1 MHCFHLYAKSHS
13 PIYAWTDFGDIK
25 DFSVNRKN
33 GFCLKL
39 FHWKFDYR
47 YNSTEMK
54 LFIKY
59 CISIVFGF
67 ALLIYG
73 SIKSISLIKLKW
85 PQKKYD
91 AKPSIWK
98 ESLVFGWLIQPTE
111 NQSYVKWTANDSQLC
126 VVWLLAEIINTP
138 RTFFHSRLSIY
149 MWYLMKRF
157 FIFCCGLMK

>member
-1 MHCFHLYAKSHS
+1 MSKKITCIVSILYAKSHS

-39 FHWKFDYR
+39 FHWKFDNR
-47 YNSTEMK
+47 YNSTKMK

-85 PQKKYD
+85 PHKKYD

-98 ESLVFGWLIQPTE
+98 ESLCLDGWQKINHMWNERPMIF
-111 NQSYVKWTANDSQLC
+111 SYAWSDDSQ
-126 VVWLLAEIINTP
+126 
-138 RTFFHSRLSIY
+138 R
-149 MWYLMKRF
+149 
-157 FIFCCGLMK
+157 